1 MSANSRNFL
10 NIPSSVSPV
19 SSLQTMCMII
29 KQAQRASKKEE
40 GEQPSAG
47 KEKPEASRRLL
58 VAVLRQWSQSTLETS
73 TKDRVPTISSFILL
87 LWIHPIYPRL
97 RLAPFAIKRM
107 SHVSSRLSFCD
118 WKRDLL
124 SCHWY
129 RPPVR
134 WCFRVRF
141 NFFGRFSAL

>member
-1 MSANSRNFL
+1 MSTNSRNFL

-40 GEQPSAG
+40 GEQPSAD

-87 LWIHPIYPRL
+87 L
-97 RLAPFAIKRM
+97 
-107 SHVSSRLSFCD
+107 
-118 WKRDLL
+118 
-124 SCHWY
+124 
-129 RPPVR
+129 
-134 WCFRVRF
+134 
-141 NFFGRFSAL
+141 